1 MDKTDGTDKAS
12 IARQRLRAVAIA
24 RRKLDEAFHSSYS
37 SLNVSGIGDAIEEY
51 VTARLLE
58 EKQR

>member
-1 MDKTDGTDKAS
+1 MRMDETV
-12 IARQRLRAVAIA
+12 IARQRLRAVATA

-51 VTARLLE
+51 VTARLIE
-58 EKQR
+58 ERQRNDG